1 MSKVRIDFKCG
12 HAQEY
17 ARNDVPVSAQC
28 TACGER
34 RVIRVTGATPKF
46 TGACS
51 GPLVVKT

>member
-12 HAQEY
+12 HSAEY
-17 ARNDVPVSAQC
+17 ARNEMPAAAQC
-28 TACGER
+28 AECGER